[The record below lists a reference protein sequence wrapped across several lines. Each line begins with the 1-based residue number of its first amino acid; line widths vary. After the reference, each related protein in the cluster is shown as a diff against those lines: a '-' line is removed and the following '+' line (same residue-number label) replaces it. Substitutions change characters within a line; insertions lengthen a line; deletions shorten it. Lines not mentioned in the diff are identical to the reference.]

1 MGPAAELPWL
11 HESCAL
17 LAHTHRTLIA
27 SPPPL
32 AGGGLGRGHTT
43 RFVLTWRHP
52 TPPLPRKRGREQTD
66 SLHRPQ
72 CLTCSEKWRSRGAH
86 AALVNASTM
95 PSTTSSTSTLS
106 SPSPMTRITGSVP
119 DERTISR
126 PWPSRRACAS
136 SMALRTL

>member
-43 RFVLTWRHP
+43 RFVLTCPPPPPPPPKGEGADRFA
-52 TPPLPRKRGREQTD
+52 TPPAVSHLQREMAQPRR
-66 SLHRPQ
+66 
-72 CLTCSEKWRSRGAH
+72 
-86 AALVNASTM
+86 
-95 PSTTSSTSTLS
+95 
-106 SPSPMTRITGSVP
+106 
-119 DERTISR
+119 
-126 PWPSRRACAS
+126 SRRAGQCLDDAVDDLLDEHFVV
-136 SMALRTL
+136 ALAHDADHRLGSR